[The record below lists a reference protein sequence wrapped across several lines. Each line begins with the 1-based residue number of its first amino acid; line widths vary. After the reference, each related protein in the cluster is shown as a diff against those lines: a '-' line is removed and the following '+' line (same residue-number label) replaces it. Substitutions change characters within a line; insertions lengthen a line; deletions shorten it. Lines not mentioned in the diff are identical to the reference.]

1 MSLLLNHL
9 FTTTIVTS
17 GQYSK
22 EIGISSSEQKEDMIF
37 TKDDWDDWDDDD
49 NDDNGINTTDGFY
62 YMSTLENMPS
72 PTMGLR
78 PS

>member
-22 EIGISSSEQKEDMIF
+22 EIGISSSEQREDMIF
-37 TKDDWDDWDDDD
+37 TKDDWDDDD
-49 NDDNGINTTDGFY
+49 NDDNGINTTEMGFY